1 MVKFT
6 TLYGILNG
14 DLIPW
19 LNTHDNFYSEIEHC
33 YLKATASVPVN
44 DVELH
49 KQMTSLLQPF
59 PVLLNYLKSQEPVTA
74 TNLVPPF
81 FAIIL
86 PQHTNTF
93 TAFYYL
99 TFRQETLRLFNLII
113 NSCSEMDNEM
123 KSFLINEYLK
133 ELKYLALNLTD
144 KMKEKGF
151 SHPPNPQTDTVHY
164 ALYVA
169 RYFVVHLFFEIQ
181 ELFADNVKSPI
192 IPKAFFQTFLKES
205 YDESYLHPGWAYY
218 EHKLMFCIDNNLFSY
233 NAIRKIFEEL
243 KAETNLEQKEAVIAK
258 YENAIYLHMLGHNPS
273 EIKNL
278 LNPTLVSELFSS
290 VKGDIQNQINSVQLG
305 IDRLEVVNN
314 ELNKL
319 YFTETALKNH
329 HSIPSLL
336 YHWLTTQ
343 ATVYTN
349 AASNVFATA
358 ADKRTVIEPKTIINK
373 VHIQEQQKIAL
384 QHLAFMKG
392 VNAQNEKIMSVE
404 QFNQLIAA
412 VSSLIENEL
421 VPAIGNPL
429 PQIKLPNNY
438 IRYTFYLLHKTLY
451 TTKSIKESW
460 INFLHDMFLQFKNN
474 ERATTKAKFS
484 EKPSMYDA
492 ELQQLKK

>member
-1 MVKFT
+1 MIKFT
-6 TLYGILNG
+6 TLYSILNG

-19 LNTHDNFYSEIEHC
+19 LNTNENFTSEIETC
-33 YLKATASVPVN
+33 YLQATACIPV
-44 DVELH
+44 DDAELH
-49 KQMTSLLQPF
+49 SQMTLLLQPF
-59 PVLLNYLKSQEPVTA
+59 PALSAYLKSQEPVTA
-74 TNLVPPF
+74 TKLVPPF
-81 FAIIL
+81 FTIIL

-113 NSCSEMDNEM
+113 NSCGEMDKEM

-144 KMKEKGF
+144 KMKERGYN
-151 SHPPNPQTDTVHY
+151 HPPNPQTDTVHY

-192 IPKAFFQTFLKES
+192 IPKAFFQTFLKETFE
-205 YDESYLHPGWAYY
+205 DNYLHPGWAYY

-243 KAETNLEQKEAVIAK
+243 KAEKNLEQKEAVVAK
-258 YENAIYLHMLGHNPS
+258 YENAIYLNLLGHNPS

-290 VKGDIQNQINSVQLG
+290 VKADIQNQINNVQLG
-305 IDRLEVVNN
+305 IDRLEIVNN

-319 YFTETALKNH
+319 YFTDTNLKNH
-329 HSIPSLL
+329 HSVPSLL
-336 YHWLTTQ
+336 YRWLTTQ

-349 AASNVFATA
+349 SASNVFAAT
-358 ADKRTVIEPKTIINK
+358 ADKQAVVEPKAIINK
-373 VHIQEQQKIAL
+373 VQVQEQQKIAY
-384 QHLAFMKG
+384 QHLSFMKG
-392 VNAQNEKIMSVE
+392 FNAQNEKIMTDT
-404 QFNQLIAA
+404 QFNQL
-412 VSSLIENEL
+412 VSFMNSLIETDL
-421 VPAIGNPL
+421 VPAIQHPL

-451 TTKSIKESW
+451 TTKSIRESW
-460 INFLHDMFLQFKNN
+460 INFLHDMFSQFKNN

-484 EKPSMYDA
+484 EKPSIYDA
-492 ELQQLKK
+492 DLQQIKK

>member
-144 KMKEKGF
+144 KMKEKGLATHLIHRPILFIMLYMWQGILWFIF
-151 SHPPNPQTDTVHY
+151 S
-164 ALYVA
+164 
-169 RYFVVHLFFEIQ
+169 
-181 ELFADNVKSPI
+181 
-192 IPKAFFQTFLKES
+192 LK
-205 YDESYLHPGWAYY
+205 YRNCL
-218 EHKLMFCIDNNLFSY
+218 
-233 NAIRKIFEEL
+233 
-243 KAETNLEQKEAVIAK
+243 
-258 YENAIYLHMLGHNPS
+258 
-273 EIKNL
+273 
-278 LNPTLVSELFSS
+278 
-290 VKGDIQNQINSVQLG
+290 
-305 IDRLEVVNN
+305 
-314 ELNKL
+314 
-319 YFTETALKNH
+319 
-329 HSIPSLL
+329 
-336 YHWLTTQ
+336 
-343 ATVYTN
+343 
-349 AASNVFATA
+349 
-358 ADKRTVIEPKTIINK
+358 RT
-373 VHIQEQQKIAL
+373 
-384 QHLAFMKG
+384 M
-392 VNAQNEKIMSVE
+392 
-404 QFNQLIAA
+404 
-412 VSSLIENEL
+412 
-421 VPAIGNPL
+421 
-429 PQIKLPNNY
+429 
-438 IRYTFYLLHKTLY
+438 
-451 TTKSIKESW
+451 
-460 INFLHDMFLQFKNN
+460 
-474 ERATTKAKFS
+474 
-484 EKPSMYDA
+484 
-492 ELQQLKK
+492 

>member
-1 MVKFT
+1 MIKFT
-6 TLYGILNG
+6 TLYSILNG

-19 LNTHDNFYSEIEHC
+19 LNTNENFTSEIETC
-33 YLKATASVPVN
+33 YLQATACIPV
-44 DVELH
+44 DDLELH
-49 KQMTSLLQPF
+49 SQMTLLLQPF
-59 PVLLNYLKSQEPVTA
+59 PALSAYLKSQEPVTA
-74 TNLVPPF
+74 TKLVPPF
-81 FAIIL
+81 FTIIL

-113 NSCSEMDNEM
+113 NSCGEMDKEM

-144 KMKEKGF
+144 KMKERGYT
-151 SHPPNPQTDTVHY
+151 HPPNPQTDTVHY

-192 IPKAFFQTFLKES
+192 IPKAFFQTFLKETF
-205 YDESYLHPGWAYY
+205 ENRYLHPGWAYY

-243 KAETNLEQKEAVIAK
+243 KAENNLEQKEALIAK
-258 YENAIYLHMLGHNPS
+258 YENAIYLNLLGHNPS

-290 VKGDIQNQINSVQLG
+290 VKADIQNQINKVQLG
-305 IDRLEVVNN
+305 IDRLEIVNN

-319 YFTETALKNH
+319 YFTDTTLKNH
-329 HSIPSLL
+329 HSVPSLL

-349 AASNVFATA
+349 SASNVFAAT
-358 ADKRTVIEPKTIINK
+358 ADKQAVVEPKVIINK
-373 VHIQEQQKIAL
+373 VQVQEQQKIAY
-384 QHLAFMKG
+384 QHLSFMKG
-392 VNAQNEKIMSVE
+392 FNAQNEKIMTDT
-404 QFNQLIAA
+404 QFNQL
-412 VSSLIENEL
+412 VSFMNSLIETDL
-421 VPAIGNPL
+421 VPAIQNPL
-429 PQIKLPNNY
+429 PQINLPNNY

-451 TTKSIKESW
+451 TTKSIRESW
-460 INFLHDMFLQFKNN
+460 INFMHDMFSQFKNN

-492 ELQQLKK
+492 DLQQIKK